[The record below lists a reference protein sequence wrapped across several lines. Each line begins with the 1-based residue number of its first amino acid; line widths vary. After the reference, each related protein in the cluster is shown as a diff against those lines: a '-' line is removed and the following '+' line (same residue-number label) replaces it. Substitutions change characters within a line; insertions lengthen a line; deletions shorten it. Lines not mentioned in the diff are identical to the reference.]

1 MFSPECLN
9 EERGECFLVANHCQA
24 CSESIQSVILV
35 VQLLIK
41 LTSKSPLRDTALK
54 HTKYG

>member
-24 CSESIQSVILV
+24 CPESIQFSRLGCATIN
-35 VQLLIK
+35 
-41 LTSKSPLRDTALK
+41 
-54 HTKYG
+54 